1 MPDHIHMILFIDTK
15 RRTQFAPTI
24 SRVIKQFKGA
34 ITKKL
39 GFSIWQKSFNDEII
53 RNEKAY
59 LEIWRYIDENPVK
72 YLYEKH

>member
-15 RRTQFAPTI
+15 KVNTVRPYNFKR
-24 SRVIKQFKGA
+24 IKQFKGA
-34 ITKKL
+34 ILKV
-39 GFSIWQKSFNDEII
+39 GFLNLAKSFNDEII